1 VVLDVFSRRIV
12 GWAMSSHLYTEL
24 MLRALDM
31 ALQQRRTKGICLRCA
46 RNSVNCGRPR
56 SRSGKCFNCSN
67 TYRRRN
73 CVTALEYRCSSG
85 LDVCG

>member
-31 ALQQRRTKGICLRCA
+31 ALQQRRHEGVILHSDQGA
-46 RNSVNCGRPR
+46 QGGFNR
-56 SRSGKCFNCSN
+56 SSQH
-67 TYRRRN
+67 
-73 CVTALEYRCSSG
+73 L
-85 LDVCG
+85 